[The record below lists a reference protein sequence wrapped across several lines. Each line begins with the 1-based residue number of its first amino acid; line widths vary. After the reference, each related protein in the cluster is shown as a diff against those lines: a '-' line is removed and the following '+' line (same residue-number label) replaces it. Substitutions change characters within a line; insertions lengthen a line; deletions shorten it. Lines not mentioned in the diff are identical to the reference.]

1 MGKFLEYF
9 KLGVLLDINS
19 KLPYQKENT
28 YDDDNLIEYCDNV
41 DKERANYN
49 SKLLEIEKI
58 KNSRIINVTYEELL
72 KAYLLT
78 IDYRRLKSSE
88 ETVESN
94 VDDIGIL
101 FRSLIEVYKQR
112 GEVFIS
118 RSDKLNKIKSI
129 SCPKCRLSS
138 ISEYWD
144 VKAKKRFEI
153 MGKDFISIQDS
164 LRSHINVHTNFICP
178 VCNRASAGIEIL
190 LYQSNYENLERSV
203 LNEL

>member
-9 KLGVLLDINS
+9 KLGVLLNINN
-19 KLPYQKENT
+19 KLSYQKKDT
-28 YDDDNLIEYCDNV
+28 YDDDKLIEYCDNM

-49 SKLLEIEKI
+49 SKLFEIEKI
-58 KNSRIINVTYEELL
+58 KNSRIINVTYEELI

-94 VDDIGIL
+94 LDDIGIV

-112 GEVFIS
+112 GDVCIS
-118 RSDKLNKIKSI
+118 RSDKLNKIKSL
-129 SCPKCRLSS
+129 SCPKCGLSS
-138 ISEYWD
+138 TSEYWD
-144 VKAKKRFEI
+144 VKAKKRFGIIDEN
-153 MGKDFISIQDS
+153 FISIQDS
-164 LRSHINVHTNFICP
+164 LRSHINVHTTFICP
-178 VCNRASAGIEIL
+178 VCNKSSSGMGIL

-203 LNEL
+203 LNGL